1 MITDNNKAPR
11 PLRKYQTLELIFL
24 DNGSFERRNSFTEG
38 SEFSNF
44 EVKKPSNKKFKAL
57 KLTTLNTLK

>member
-1 MITDNNKAPR
+1 MTDNNKAPR
-11 PLRKYQTLELIFL
+11 PLRKYQTLELIFS
-24 DNGSFERRNSFTEG
+24 DKGSFERSNSFTGG

-57 KLTTLNTLK
+57 KLTSVNNLK